1 MVVLMASDKIRTY
14 ERDHSVV
21 FLKTKEAFGGL
32 SNMAGGFP
40 LEVNG
45 IKIRTSEALYQAC
58 RFPCHA
64 EVQKLIIDQTSPM
77 TAKMKSKPFR
87 KDCSRPD
94 WIKVR
99 TKIMRWCLHVK
110 LAQNWHSFS
119 NLLMDTGEL
128 PIVEI
133 SNKDDF
139 WGAKPIDKNMLVGQN
154 ILGRL
159 LMGLR
164 EEIRSSGQ
172 KNFLTVDPLV
182 IQDFLLY
189 NSLIETVIT
198 NSINKPNPCYTE
210 QKIPINT
217 DIKKPIQL
225 SLL

>member
-1 MVVLMASDKIRTY
+1 MASDQIRTY
-14 ERDHSVV
+14 ERNHSVV
-21 FLKTKEAFGGL
+21 YLKTTEAFGGL
-32 SNMAGGFP
+32 SNMSGGFP

-58 RFPCHA
+58 RFPYHA
-64 EVQKLIIDQTSPM
+64 DVQKLIIDQTSPM
-77 TAKMKSKPFR
+77 TAKMKNKPFR
-87 KDCSRPD
+87 QDCSRPD
-94 WIKVR
+94 WNQVR

-119 NLLMDTGEL
+119 KLLIDTGEL

-139 WGAKPIDKNMLVGQN
+139 WGAKPIDTKMLVGKN

-159 LMGLR
+159 LMELR
-164 EEIRSSGQ
+164 EDIKLHGQ
-172 KNFLTVDPLV
+172 KNFLTVEPLV

-189 NSLIETVIT
+189 NSSIETVIT
-198 NSINKPNPCYTE
+198 HSINKSISVKQHTKPNQQPL
-210 QKIPINT
+210 
-217 DIKKPIQL
+217 QL